1 MLKKVLKAALIVIG
15 WLLVLGGGVCAASNF
30 YFTFAEPSI
39 IAVTGVLSM
48 VCVVAV
54 LAGWAILKATGVV
67 KSGKPQQ
74 TSTD

>member
-1 MLKKVLKAALIVIG
+1 MLKKVLKAVLIAIG
-15 WLLVLGGGVCAASNF
+15 WLLVLGGGVCTASNL
-30 YFTFAEPSI
+30 YFTLVDTSL
-39 IAVTGVLSM
+39 IAVTSGLLL

-74 TSTD
+74 TDTD